1 MFIEERHKKI
11 LEMLQKNKSITNQEI
26 QDMFGISY
34 DSAKRDLRLLEE
46 QGMLKRTHGGA
57 ILRETI
63 GAQYNIGDLTAK
75 ERIAK
80 VDPNYLAIAKKAV
93 TCINDNDVIFITG
106 ASVGYLMTQNL
117 PHDLN
122 CTIVTN
128 SISIADNL
136 RQYPNIT
143 ILLLGGEFHKNG
155 CVYDGFAIE
164 MLKRLR
170 FDKIFITSARVSADF
185 GLSIQRTRN
194 LCLYNTLLASAEKV
208 YGLYP
213 TGKIGTDSIIS
224 ICPINALD
232 VLITDDDALEEDL
245 KAIEENGVEI
255 LLTV

>member
-1 MFIEERHKKI
+1 
-11 LEMLQKNKSITNQEI
+11 
-26 QDMFGISY
+26 MFGISY

-93 TCINDNDVIFITG
+93 TCINDNDVIFITS
-106 ASVGYLMTQNL
+106 ASIGYLMTQNL

-143 ILLLGGEFHKNG
+143 ILLLGGQLHKNG
-155 CVYDGFAIE
+155 CASIKFLSPQQESVLTSDYPSSEPEIYVCITLF
-164 MLKRLR
+164 LRLQKK
-170 FDKIFITSARVSADF
+170 FMDF
-185 GLSIQRTRN
+185 
-194 LCLYNTLLASAEKV
+194 TLPAKLAQ
-208 YGLYP
+208 
-213 TGKIGTDSIIS
+213 
-224 ICPINALD
+224 
-232 VLITDDDALEEDL
+232 
-245 KAIEENGVEI
+245 I
-255 LLTV
+255 LL

>member
-143 ILLLGGEFHKNG
+143 ILLLGGQFHKNG
-155 CVYDGFAIE
+155 CALIKFLSPQQESVLTSDYPSSEPEIYVCITLF
-164 MLKRLR
+164 LRLQKK
-170 FDKIFITSARVSADF
+170 FMDF
-185 GLSIQRTRN
+185 
-194 LCLYNTLLASAEKV
+194 TLPAKLAQ
-208 YGLYP
+208 
-213 TGKIGTDSIIS
+213 
-224 ICPINALD
+224 
-232 VLITDDDALEEDL
+232 
-245 KAIEENGVEI
+245 I
-255 LLTV
+255 LL

>member
-1 MFIEERHKKI
+1 
-11 LEMLQKNKSITNQEI
+11 MLQKNKSITNQEI

-57 ILRETI
+57 ISRETI
-63 GAQYNIGDLTAK
+63 GA
-75 ERIAK
+75 E
-80 VDPNYLAIAKKAV
+80 
-93 TCINDNDVIFITG
+93 
-106 ASVGYLMTQNL
+106 
-117 PHDLN
+117 
-122 CTIVTN
+122 
-128 SISIADNL
+128 
-136 RQYPNIT
+136 
-143 ILLLGGEFHKNG
+143 
-155 CVYDGFAIE
+155 
-164 MLKRLR
+164 
-170 FDKIFITSARVSADF
+170 F

-213 TGKIGTDSIIS
+213 AGKIGTDSIIS

-255 LLTV
+255 LLTI

>member
-75 ERIAK
+75 ERVAK

-106 ASVGYLMTQNL
+106 ASIGYLMTQNL

-136 RQYPNIT
+136 RQY
-143 ILLLGGEFHKNG
+143 
-155 CVYDGFAIE
+155 
-164 MLKRLR
+164 
-170 FDKIFITSARVSADF
+170 
-185 GLSIQRTRN
+185 
-194 LCLYNTLLASAEKV
+194 LASAEKV

-213 TGKIGTDSIIS
+213 AGKIGTDSIIS

>member
-93 TCINDNDVIFITG
+93 TCINDNDVTLKLYKNG
-106 ASVGYLMTQNL
+106 TE
-117 PHDLN
+117 
-122 CTIVTN
+122 
-128 SISIADNL
+128 DNL
-136 RQYPNIT
+136 
-143 ILLLGGEFHKNG
+143 
-155 CVYDGFAIE
+155 
-164 MLKRLR
+164 LKDLTEYEV
-170 FDKIFITSARVSADF
+170 K
-185 GLSIQRTRN
+185 
-194 LCLYNTLLASAEKV
+194 
-208 YGLYP
+208 
-213 TGKIGTDSIIS
+213 
-224 ICPINALD
+224 
-232 VLITDDDALEEDL
+232 DL
-245 KAIEENGVEI
+245 KLEKNTKQDDVYTLIIKANKTIEKKQSIKIQIVSQQI
-255 LLTV
+255 DK

>member
-1 MFIEERHKKI
+1 MKKDTKI
-11 LEMLQKNKSITNQEI
+11 LEMLQKQKYHKSGDTRYVWHKLWFCQTWPA
-26 QDMFGISY
+26 
-34 DSAKRDLRLLEE
+34 SAWRTRYA
-46 QGMLKRTHGGA
+46 KRTHGGA

-93 TCINDNDVIFITG
+93 TCINDNDVIFITS
-106 ASVGYLMTQNL
+106 ASIGYLMTQNL

-143 ILLLGGEFHKNG
+143 ILLLGGQLHKNG

-194 LCLYNTLLASAEKV
+194 LCLYNTLLASAKKFMDFT
-208 YGLYP
+208 LP
-213 TGKIGTDSIIS
+213 AKL
-224 ICPINALD
+224 AQ
-232 VLITDDDALEEDL
+232 
-245 KAIEENGVEI
+245 I
-255 LLTV
+255 LL